1 MRRIAETVINEVTI
15 LIYLVLFSKCFK
27 RVNCNLSGKSN
38 ACVKMCKMHFSYG
51 FVTFQ
56 LLSNL
61 YKAHIY

>member
-1 MRRIAETVINEVTI
+1 MYRISVTII
-15 LIYLVLFSKCFK
+15 LIYLVLFSKWFK

-38 ACVKMCKMHFSYG
+38 AFVKMCKVHFSFG

-56 LLSNL
+56 LLSNF